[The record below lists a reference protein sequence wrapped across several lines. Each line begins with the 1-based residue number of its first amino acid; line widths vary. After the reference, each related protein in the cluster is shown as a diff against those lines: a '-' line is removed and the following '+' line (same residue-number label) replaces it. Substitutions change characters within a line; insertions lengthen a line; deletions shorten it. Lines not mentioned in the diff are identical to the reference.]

1 MSSVFVSKRIE
12 SLLSQEHAGELHIL
26 EYKFS
31 KVEYH
36 TSQALKW
43 KLYVLSILL
52 GHGVQFLV
60 NPLLFLLEKLLYQD
74 LRTLMF
80 CFYKIGFPCAK
91 RNGSEKISFF
101 CRDGRDCKADSQGS
115 YSFAFLLIKR
125 SGGIKPQQPKQS
137 LIKSGR
143 VCNWS
148 PMQKILGF

>member
-12 SLLSQEHAGELHIL
+12 SLLSQEHAEELHIL
-26 EYKFS
+26 EYKFL

-36 TSQALKW
+36 TSQALQQQ
-43 KLYVLSILL
+43 LYVLSVLL

-60 NPLLFLLEKLLYQD
+60 NPLLSLLEKLLYQD

-80 CFYKIGFPCAK
+80 CFQKWF
-91 RNGSEKISFF
+91 SEKKSFF